1 MSELEEEKRLE
12 MEQRE
17 KEEAFLLY
25 QMSEKEKLEYLLK
38 KKEQEELEQKR
49 LEEEQKQ
56 RELELERA
64 LNEAKRIA
72 AEEAAKKAQLEKRL
86 TFFQSI
92 REEATL
98 LENSHVITRA
108 FVFSYYDLLR
118 YLGIEAPKKIQVLEK
133 KNDETNELSNVKS
146 KVKLF

>member
-1 MSELEEEKRLE
+1 
-12 MEQRE
+12 MERRE

-25 QMSEKEKLEYLLK
+25 QMSEKEKLEYLQRK
-38 KKEQEELEQKR
+38 REEEELERIK
-49 LEEEQKQ
+49 LEEEQRL

-86 TFFQSI
+86 AFFQSI
-92 REEATL
+92 RDEACV
-98 LENSHVITRA
+98 LENSHAITRA

-118 YLGIEAPKKIQVLEK
+118 YLGIEAPKKIPVLTNNK
-133 KNDETNELSNVKS
+133 DEINESSDVRNQ
-146 KVKLF
+146 VKLA